1 MQWFLPHV
9 KGEFGLSAFAR
20 LTAGRSF
27 DMKRKPNPELIDQE
41 NPEWT
46 DEDFR
51 HARPASE
58 VLPELLGPQVASEM
72 LKPRGRPKGA
82 ATKTHVNIR
91 LDDDLLQAFK
101 SKGRGW
107 QTRIN
112 SALREWLNG
121 QDESR
126 RA

>member
-1 MQWFLPHV
+1 
-9 KGEFGLSAFAR
+9 
-20 LTAGRSF
+20 
-27 DMKRKPNPELIDQE
+27 MKIELNPELIDQV

-58 VLPELLGPQVASEM
+58 VLPELFGLQVAAEM
-72 LKPRGRPKGA
+72 LKPRGRPKAA

-112 SALREWLNG
+112 RALREWLKE

-126 RA
+126 SADP

>member
-1 MQWFLPHV
+1 
-9 KGEFGLSAFAR
+9 
-20 LTAGRSF
+20 
-27 DMKRKPNPELIDQE
+27 
-41 NPEWT
+41 
-46 DEDFR
+46 
-51 HARPASE
+51 
-58 VLPELLGPQVASEM
+58 M
-72 LKPRGRPKGA
+72 LKPRGRPKA
-82 ATKTHVNIR
+82 ADTKTHVSIR

-112 SALREWLNG
+112 RAPREWLKE